1 MQLCIQLITIKFS
14 REFLSDTAD
23 TDSATANTELYT
35 ANPEKRHRKLE
46 IKYDITITLT
56 IYFYVSDKIYSKT
69 TSPPPPPLR
78 ATLLPLGGRKGG
90 GFWLRRKKRGV
101 EEEWRP

>member
-46 IKYDITITLT
+46 KKYDITITLT

-69 TSPPPPPLR
+69 TSPPSIACHTPTFR
-78 ATLLPLGGRKGG
+78 WEKGRGLLVP
-90 GFWLRRKKRGV
+90 
-101 EEEWRP
+101 